1 MRIDRAVRPQTGEVG
16 WRAVTPAK
24 INLFLEVLGRRPD
37 GYHDLD
43 TVMLAIDLTDTLEI
57 YPVESDTLSLE
68 VDLSEAQV
76 VANPELAREDRT
88 WQIPSHGPSSGSATD
103 GNLVL
108 RALESLREHLDS
120 CAGSLGKGSMP
131 GAHVILRKRIPSQ
144 AGLGGGSSD
153 AAAALVL
160 GSLLWQGCCDMQVLG
175 RLASHLGS
183 DINFF
188 LDGYNGINWTARCT
202 QRGQIV
208 HPVENRLMIHGLI
221 VHPTVGCQTA
231 RVFSLVRE
239 SIADRKHAESPEEL
253 LKCLINDQVES
264 DHAARLSGL
273 LYNRLDVAA
282 VQTTQW
288 VQRTA
293 QRIDRFHPHGQCLS
307 GSGSAR
313 FCLLSDR
320 AQAEMIASQLRHE
333 GDFRAYPF
341 TAWTSPSILEQT
353 NQRTE

>member
-1 MRIDRAVRPQTGEVG
+1 
-16 WRAVTPAK
+16 VTPAK

-43 TVMLAIDLTDTLEI
+43 TVMLAVDLTDTLEI
-57 YPVESDTLSLE
+57 YPVESDALLLE

-76 VANPELAREDRT
+76 VANRELASEDRT
-88 WQIPSHGPSSGSATD
+88 WQIPSHGSSSGSAAD

-108 RALESLREHLDS
+108 KALEALRERLDS
-120 CAGSLGKGSMP
+120 CAGPSGKTCSS

-160 GSLLWQGCCDMQVLG
+160 GSLLWQDRYDPQMLG
-175 RLASHLGS
+175 RIASDLGS

-188 LDGYNGINWTARCT
+188 LEGHNGINWTARCT
-202 QRGQIV
+202 QRGQVVQPI
-208 HPVENRLMIHGLI
+208 ENNLTIHGLI
-221 VHPTVGCQTA
+221 VHPAAGCSTA
-231 RVFSLVRE
+231 QVFSLVRQ
-239 SIADRKHAESPEEL
+239 SIADRNEAESPEL
-253 LKCLINDQVES
+253 LMECLINQQADA

-273 LYNRLDVAA
+273 LYNRLDDAA

-293 QRIDRFHPHGQCLS
+293 QRIDRFHKHRQCLS

-320 AQAEMIASQLRHE
+320 SQAEMIASQLQRE

-341 TAWTSPSILEQT
+341 TAWTSPSILDQT
-353 NQRTE
+353 IQRTE